1 MTSLEAERPDLDLHL
16 GQIRFSARAAVLIV
30 RDGQLLLNKFNH
42 ADFWFTPG
50 GRIQS
55 GEASEQAARREFLEE
70 TGAVLG
76 ELRLALVAELF
87 GQMGGEAV
95 HSLQFFYVAAQC
107 PQLPNV
113 SFPNKLDEG
122 VTFDWFALEDL
133 QNLDVRPAFL
143 VGRLPSLLA
152 SPEVQ
157 HVVDY
162 RE

>member
-1 MTSLEAERPDLDLHL
+1 MTLLETESLDVDLHL

-30 RDGQLLLNKFNH
+30 RDGHLLLNKFNH

-87 GQMGGEAV
+87 GQMGGQEI
-95 HSLQFFYVAAQC
+95 HSLQFFYLAAGC
-107 PQLPNV
+107 PQLPSS
-113 SFPNKLDEG
+113 SFANKLDEG

-133 QNLDVRPAFL
+133 QTVDVRPAFL

-157 HVVDY
+157 HMVHY